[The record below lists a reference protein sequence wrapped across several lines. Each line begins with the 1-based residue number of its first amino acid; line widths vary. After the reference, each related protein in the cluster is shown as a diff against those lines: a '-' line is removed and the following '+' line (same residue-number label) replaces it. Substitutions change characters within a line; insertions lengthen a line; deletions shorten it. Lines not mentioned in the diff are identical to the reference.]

1 MPGIL
6 DTNEQPET
14 NTQPHT
20 KLDDLRGEVDQIDD
34 GILDLLSKRRDVARR
49 IAAEKQREERPFRD
63 DIREEALLI
72 ERLSSAGKYQLDA
85 DLVSRV
91 WEQIMADS
99 LRVQFDF
106 VQNSVNGRKDAV
118 SIAIQGV
125 EGSNSHQAALALTPD
140 MKERDLVPCTRFSDA
155 IAAVKDGRA
164 NIAVLPIE
172 NTTSGAIAEVYDL
185 LLDSKV
191 SIVGEVKLLVN
202 HCVVGVRGSSIAEV
216 KSIHG
221 HPQAVA
227 QCSNFL
233 SGLSDVEVVYATDTA
248 LSARRIAEMANHT
261 VAALANEE
269 AARLYGLEVLATGI
283 NNRKS
288 NYTRFVAVA
297 AEPAKIDPQ
306 VPAKTSLVLS
316 VSNEAGT
323 LAEVLNAFRAE
334 GIPLVTL
341 ESRPTI
347 DDAWQ
352 EMFYMDFEGNVGD
365 QRVQRVLEI
374 VRRHTMYLRVLGTYP
389 SRDLRPHRR
398 PAPKPE
404 RVIKVTEPSAQPKV
418 KTTADSPYRLA
429 GRRES
434 QPETVVDVNGVHI
447 GGPDLVMIAGPC
459 AVESIDQV
467 MKTAKAVKESGGKM
481 LRGGC
486 FKPRTSP
493 YSFQGLGWEG
503 LDMLAEAGRVHG
515 LPIVTE
521 VTAPENVER
530 MAEKADVLQIGTR
543 NMQNFALLSEVGRTN
558 RPVLLKRGMSASIDE
573 FLQAAEYIL
582 AGGNQRVILCERGI
596 RTFETSSRNTLDVT
610 AIPVLR
616 RRTHLP
622 VIIDPSHAAG
632 DRDLVAPLAK
642 AGVAIGAHGLIV
654 EIHPDPE
661 TALSDGPQSL
671 TLEEFDGLMQTLSDR
686 TSPVGI

>member
-1 MPGIL
+1 MYGIL
-6 DTNEQPET
+6 DSTDEPET
-14 NTQPHT
+14 NDR
-20 KLDDLRGEVDQIDD
+20 DDNQLSSLRGEVDVIDD
-34 GILDLLSKRRDVARR
+34 GILDLLSKRRDIARK
-49 IAAEKQREERPFRD
+49 IAAEKQRAERPFRD
-63 DIREEALLI
+63 DSREEALLI
-72 ERLSSAGKYQLDA
+72 ERLAAAGKYQLDA

-106 VQNSVNGRKDAV
+106 IQNSVNGRKDAV
-118 SIAIQGV
+118 IIAIQGV
-125 EGSNSHQAALALTPD
+125 EGSNSHQAAIELTPN
-140 MKERDLVPCTRFSDA
+140 MSERDLVSCTRFGDA
-155 IAAVKDGRA
+155 ITAVKDGRA

-202 HCVVGVRGSSIAEV
+202 HCVVGVPGASLSDL
-216 KSIHG
+216 KTIHG

-233 SGLSDVEVVYATDTA
+233 ADLSDVEVVYATDTA
-248 LSARRIAEMANHT
+248 LSARRIAEMANHS
-261 VAALANEE
+261 VAALANED
-269 AARLYGLEVLATGI
+269 AAKLYGLEVLASGI

-288 NYTRFVAVA
+288 NYTRFVAIA
-297 AEPAKIDPQ
+297 AEPATVDPQ

-316 VSNEAGT
+316 VSNEAGS

-334 GIPLVTL
+334 DIPLVKL
-341 ESRPTI
+341 ESRPTVNN
-347 DDAWQ
+347 AWQ

-365 QRVQRVLEI
+365 QRVQRVLEA

-398 PAPKPE
+398 PAPEPE
-404 RVIKVTEPSAQPKV
+404 RVVRVTEPSPQPAV
-418 KTTADSPYRLA
+418 ETAADSPYRLA

-434 QPETVVDVNGVHI
+434 QPETVVDVNGVLI
-447 GGPDLVMIAGPC
+447 GGDDLVMIAGPC

-503 LDMLAEAGRVHG
+503 LDMLAEAGRVYG

-521 VTAPENVER
+521 VTAPEHVER

-543 NMQNFALLSEVGRTN
+543 NMQNFALLSEVGRAN

-573 FLQAAEYIL
+573 FLQAAEYVL

-622 VIIDPSHAAG
+622 VIVDPSHAAG
-632 DRDLVAPLAK
+632 DRDLVVPLAM
-642 AGVAIGAHGLIV
+642 AGAAIGAHGLIV
-654 EIHPDPE
+654 EIHPDPA

-671 TLEEFDGLMQTLSDR
+671 TLEDFDDLMQTLADR
-686 TSPVGI
+686 TVVSAV

>member
-1 MPGIL
+1 MYGIQ
-6 DTNEQPET
+6 DSASNPESTNDET
-14 NTQPHT
+14 TQ
-20 KLDDLRGEVDQIDD
+20 LDDLRGEVDSIDD
-34 GILDLLSKRRDVARR
+34 GILGLLARRRQVARR
-49 IAAEKQREERPFRD
+49 IAAEKHRAERPFRD
-63 DIREEALLI
+63 DLREEALLI
-72 ERLSSAGKYQLDA
+72 ERLAAAGKYELDA

-99 LRVQFDF
+99 LRVQFDY

-118 SIAIQGV
+118 IIAIQGV
-125 EGSNSHQAALALTPD
+125 EGSNSHQAALELTPN
-140 MKERDLVPCTRFSDA
+140 MNEREFVPCNRFGDA
-155 IAAVKDGRA
+155 ITAVKDGRA

-185 LLDSKV
+185 LLDKKV
-191 SIVGEVKLLVN
+191 SIVGEVKIHVK
-202 HCVVGVRGSSIAEV
+202 HCLVGVPGASIADL
-216 KSIHG
+216 KTIHG

-233 SGLSDVEVVYATDTA
+233 AGLPDVDVVYATDTA
-248 LSARRIAEMANHT
+248 LSARRISEISNPS
-261 VAALANEE
+261 VGALANEE
-269 AARLYGLEVLATGI
+269 AARIYGLDVLESGI
-283 NNRKS
+283 NNRKT
-288 NYTRFVAVA
+288 NYTRFVAIA
-297 AEPAKIDPQ
+297 AEPATVDPQ

-316 VSNEAGT
+316 VSNEPGS

-334 GIPLVTL
+334 EIALVKL

-347 DDAWQ
+347 NNAWQ

-365 QRVQRVLEI
+365 QRVQRVLEE

-398 PAPKPE
+398 PSPTPE
-404 RVIKVTEPSAQPKV
+404 RILQVSTPNPQLAE
-418 KTTADSPYRLA
+418 KTTADGPYRLA
-429 GRRES
+429 GRRDGET
-434 QPETVVDVNGVHI
+434 ETVVDVNGVVI
-447 GGPDLVMIAGPC
+447 GGLELVIIAGPC

-467 MKTAKAVKESGGKM
+467 MKTAKAVKESGGKL

-503 LDMLAEAGRVHG
+503 LDMLAEAGRVYG

-521 VTAPENVER
+521 VTAPEHVER

-543 NMQNFALLSEVGRTN
+543 NMQNFALLNEVGRAN

-610 AIPVLR
+610 AVPVLR
-616 RRTHLP
+616 RRSHLP
-622 VIIDPSHAAG
+622 VIVDPSHAAG
-632 DRDLVAPLAK
+632 DRDLVAPLAL
-642 AGVAIGAHGLIV
+642 AGAAIGAHGIMV

-671 TLEEFDGLMQTLSDR
+671 TLEAFDDLMQALSDR
-686 TSPVGI
+686 VL